1 MQSLSKQEQIKLI
14 SAIPESRL
22 IAASEYFNTGGGG
35 KRGGDVGSDILG
47 FFKNTLGPIITEIA
61 PTVFHE
67 ILLPLIKGKIG
78 LGKGRKTGG
87 SKSKGCGLSLAGNGL
102 KFAGQGKMM
111 KDTGKGSEAMKIK
124 MAKVRNAKKKK

>member
-1 MQSLSKQEQIKLI
+1 MQSLSKADQIKLI
-14 SAIPESRL
+14 AEIPESKL
-22 IAASEYFNTGGGG
+22 IAASEYFNTRGG

-47 FFKNTLGPIITEIA
+47 FFKNTLGPIVTQIA
-61 PTVFHE
+61 PTLFHE

-102 KFAGQGKMM
+102 KLAGQGKMR
-111 KDTGKGSEAMKIK
+111 KNTGKGTQEMKDR
-124 MAKVRNAKKKK
+124 MAKVRAFKNKK